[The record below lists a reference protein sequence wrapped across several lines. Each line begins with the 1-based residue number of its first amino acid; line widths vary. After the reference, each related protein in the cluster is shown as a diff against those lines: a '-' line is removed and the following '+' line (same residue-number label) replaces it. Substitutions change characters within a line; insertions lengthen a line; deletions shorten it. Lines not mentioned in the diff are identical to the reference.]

1 VGGSGSGRRAT
12 SSGATGDTTVRTRR
26 NALLIGGAIAA
37 ALAVMVVFFLVGLAV
52 GGGSADPGG
61 PASAERTAP
70 ASTAAP
76 SPLVS
81 PSPATSSASSA
92 SSPAGTPPADSAAGG
107 ENVDAAPPGP
117 LAPGVH
123 DWNAL
128 HGGECLSGYSSPWE
142 LQFTVVDCSTEHNAQ
157 LVSKGAFPEDAA
169 TPYPG
174 EPALASRLNLL
185 CTAPAVLNYAA
196 AGELPDVQWQAAYP
210 ADDAQW
216 TSGDRAYFCFYS
228 RSSGQPLGG
237 SLAAVPA
244 G

>member
-1 VGGSGSGRRAT
+1 VT
-12 SSGATGDTTVRTRR
+12 SPGATEDTTARARR
-26 NALLIGGAIAA
+26 SALLIGGAVAA

-52 GGGSADPGG
+52 GGGGGGGAGSGGTASSA
-61 PASAERTAP
+61 RTAP

-76 SPLVS
+76 SPVGSL
-81 PSPATSSASSA
+81 SPAA
-92 SSPAGTPPADSAAGG
+92 SSPAGTPPTDSAAGG
-107 ENVDAAPPGP
+107 ENLGAAPPGP

-142 LQFTVVDCSTEHNAQ
+142 LQFTVVDCSTDHNAQ

-216 TSGDRAYFCFYS
+216 TSGDRSYFCFYS